1 MTRPGPVPGAIVQAR
16 LGSTRLPRKV
26 LEPIEG
32 TPMLGRVVERLGRA
46 PGIEKIVLAIPEGKR
61 DEPLADLGRALGVT
75 VFRGPE
81 RDVLA
86 RYLGAARA
94 HGIDPVV
101 RITSDCPLIDPE
113 VVGATLAAFLDRRQH
128 RDPVDLLA
136 NTVPRRW
143 PRGLDTEVVSL
154 AALAELDRVEDDP
167 AVREHVT
174 LGIYRRPDRFRV
186 AGLPAERDLSRL
198 RWTVDT
204 PEDLALVRE
213 IYRELLPAHGAG
225 FGWRAVVALL
235 ERRPDLAAVNA
246 RVRQKEVPP

>member
-1 MTRPGPVPGAIVQAR
+1 VTGPVPGAIVQAR

-32 TPMLGRVVERLGRA
+32 RPMLARVLERVARS
-46 PGIEKIVLAIPEGKR
+46 PGIERVVLAIPEGER
-61 DEPLADLGRALGVT
+61 DEPLAELAGELGVP

-81 RDVLA
+81 HDVLA

-101 RITSDCPLIDPE
+101 RITSDCPLLDPE
-113 VVGATLAAFLDRRQH
+113 LVGATLAAFRERRE

-174 LGIYRRPDRFRV
+174 LGIYRRPERFRV
-186 AGLPAERDLSRL
+186 AGLAAEEDLSRL

-213 IYRELLPAHGAG
+213 VYRELLPVHGPL
-225 FGWRAVVALL
+225 FGWREVVALL
-235 ERRPDLAAVNA
+235 DRRPELSALNA
-246 RVRQKEVPP
+246 RVRQKEAPP